1 MAAPADER
9 PGFPGAPRPHGS
21 RERWE
26 RLATNLRVESALPEV
41 LDALS
46 ELTVVVFKGAL
57 LTERIYGDLRARAS
71 GDNDLFVPVAE
82 ARIALERL
90 LARGFRALPGLDP
103 WAALAGEGQVAL
115 WPQGDTNRVSVD
127 LHQRP
132 FASPYFDVSESLLLE
147 HLEEAELVGRRVLT
161 FDRALTL
168 CHLVAH
174 FVQHHL
180 DRDHLPTIAAAA
192 QAFQLDAR
200 ELESLAKATG
210 TFEAM
215 DYALS
220 VAADLK
226 LGDAALGERPGNWC
240 TLRAR
245 QVRCAWSSERAE
257 PPREVVRKALALY
270 LASPRRFAR
279 GVLASAWLR
288 PDDLRAR
295 YGAGPRLVLSLRHV
309 VRVLGGR

>member
-1 MAAPADER
+1 MAADER
-9 PGFPGAPRPHGS
+9 PGFPGGPRPHDS

-46 ELTVVVFKGAL
+46 DLTVVVFKGAL

-82 ARIALERL
+82 VRAALERL

-132 FASPYFDVSESLLLE
+132 FASPYFDVPESLLLE

-161 FDRALTL
+161 FNRALTL

-180 DRDHLPTIAAAA
+180 DRDHLSTIVAAA

-220 VAADLK
+220 VAADL
-226 LGDAALGERPGNWC
+226 GLGERSDNWR

-245 QVRCAWSSERAE
+245 QVRRVWSSERVE

-279 GVLASAWLR
+279 GVLENAWLR

-295 YGAGPRLVLSLRHV
+295 YGAGSRLVLSLRHV